1 MSRYFKYNYLNPNNF
16 GTRGKFFRPRG
27 CVTDEENYLKNL
39 DNWASFSGQKGT
51 WILEDDVN
59 MQGTI
64 EIEDGQTLCIA
75 QDVLLQIIEN
85 SNLFPNPR
93 ILVKA
98 GGKLNIYG
106 TVKYFATTGGGTFM
120 EIRGDVLVRPGG
132 SLINT
137 RTGGQAQ
144 NMYINFNSGTFV
156 NRGTFKN
163 KGITDIEQLPGLKL
177 ENYGTIVNTGTITPL
192 SSIVNHPGSICIG
205 C

>member
-1 MSRYFKYNYLNPNNF
+1 
-16 GTRGKFFRPRG
+16 
-27 CVTDEENYLKNL
+27 
-39 DNWASFSGQKGT
+39 
-51 WILEDDVN
+51 

-75 QDVLLQIIEN
+75 QDVLLQILEFID
-85 SNLFPNPR
+85 SPAR
-93 ILVKA
+93 IVVKP

-106 TVKYFATTGGGTFM
+106 TIKYFATTGGGTFM
-120 EIRGDVLVRPGG
+120 NIEGDVLVRAGG

-144 NMYINFNSGTFV
+144 NMRINFNSGTFV

-163 KGITDIEQLPGLKL
+163 KGLTTIAQQPLLKL

-192 SSIVNHPGSICIG
+192 SAIVNHPGSICIG